1 MEEKKDKQTEGNSLI
16 LIPKIEKY
24 MEYVLNILLKIP
36 RTEKY
41 SIGNEF
47 KLSMYKML
55 ESTMILNKIS
65 IRQQETRRRQYDMIS
80 KEKYLEN
87 LNKIDALLNCQR
99 IYLRIMDKN
108 HWIDQKKFCTSMEY
122 TYEIGKI
129 LGGLFKYYAKNN
141 SK

>member
-1 MEEKKDKQTEGNSLI
+1 M
-16 LIPKIEKY
+16 EKY
-24 MEYVLNILLKIP
+24 VEYVLCMLLKIP

-41 SIGNEF
+41 SIGNEY

-55 ESTMILNKIS
+55 ENTMFLNKIS
-65 IRQQETRRRQYDMIS
+65 IRSQEVKQKQYTMVN
-80 KEKYLEN
+80 KEMYLEH
-87 LNKIDALLNCQR
+87 LNKIDTLLNCQR

-108 HWIDQKKFCTSMEY
+108 HWIDQKKFYISMEY

-141 SK
+141 PK

>member
-80 KEKYLEN
+80 K
-87 LNKIDALLNCQR
+87 
-99 IYLRIMDKN
+99 
-108 HWIDQKKFCTSMEY
+108 
-122 TYEIGKI
+122 
-129 LGGLFKYYAKNN
+129 
-141 SK
+141 